1 MKYNVLAMFFLFFS
15 LLQAQNE
22 DEKAV
27 QKTIE
32 DFFIGFHNQ
41 DATQIKN
48 TVISDVILQTVSS
61 DSTGNTLVKNEK
73 FETFLKSI
81 TSIPK
86 TTLFKEKIISYHIQI
101 DGNMANAWTTYE
113 FWLNNSFSHCGVNS
127 FQLIKF
133 EKKWKIIYVID
144 TRRKNDCNQD
154 D

>member
-1 MKYNVLAMFFLFFS
+1 MKYKVLAMFFLFFS

-32 DFFIGFHNQ
+32 DFFIGFHNH

-86 TTLFKEKIISYHIQI
+86 TTNFKEKIISYHIQI

-127 FQLIKF
+127 FQLVKF
-133 EKKWKIIYVID
+133 SEEWKIIYVID
-144 TRRKNDCNQD
+144 TRRKNDCNQGD
-154 D
+154 

>member
-1 MKYNVLAMFFLFFS
+1 MLRLFFLCFS

-48 TVISDVILQTVSS
+48 TVICDVILQRVSS
-61 DSTGNTLVKNEK
+61 ESTGNTLVKNEK
-73 FETFLKSI
+73 VETFLKSI

-86 TTLFKEKIISYHIQI
+86 TTLFNEKIISYHIQI

-113 FWLNNSFSHCGVNS
+113 FWLNNSFSHFGVNS

-144 TRRKNDCNQD
+144 TRRKNDCNQGD
-154 D
+154 